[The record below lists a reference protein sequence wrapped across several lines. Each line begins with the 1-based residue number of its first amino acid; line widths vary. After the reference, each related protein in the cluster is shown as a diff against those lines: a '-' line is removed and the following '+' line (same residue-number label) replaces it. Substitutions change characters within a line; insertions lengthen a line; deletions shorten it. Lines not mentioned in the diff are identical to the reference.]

1 MRRQISRP
9 TTQARN
15 RRKKYY
21 PVNLDLGGRVV
32 LVIGGGKVAERKIE
46 SLIACGA
53 NVRLV
58 SPEGTAR
65 IRAWA
70 RKGSIRWAPRSYRPG
85 RDERGAFLVIAA
97 TDDARV
103 NRAACRAA
111 KAARTFIN
119 VVDVP
124 ELCTCTIP
132 AVVRRG
138 DLQIAVSTG
147 GASPA
152 FSRRVRE
159 ELEQTFGQ
167 GYERH
172 LDLLGRLRAPL
183 RELVKDPVSRQD
195 LMTRLARLPLP
206 RLLDR
211 NQATR
216 AVQKVQ
222 GVLADFLPP
231 AEAAAIARNT
241 VKPVIARPRAPRRSR

>member
-1 MRRQISRP
+1 M
-9 TTQARN
+9 
-15 RRKKYY
+15 
-21 PVNLDLGGRVV
+21 
-32 LVIGGGKVAERKIE
+32 AERKVE

-53 NVRLV
+53 KVRLV
-58 SPEGTAR
+58 SPEGTTR
-65 IRAWA
+65 IQGLAA
-70 RKGSIRWAPRSYRPG
+70 KGAIRWARRAYRPG

-103 NRAACRAA
+103 NRAAYRAA
-111 KAARTFIN
+111 KAARVFIN

-172 LDLLGRLRAPL
+172 LDLLGRLRAPV
-183 RELVKDPVSRQD
+183 RELVKDAGARQD
-195 LMTRLARLPLP
+195 LMTRLARLPVP
-206 RLLDR
+206 GLLDR
-211 NQATR
+211 GQTER
-216 AVQKVQ
+216 AERK
-222 GVLADFLPP
+222 VLAVLEAFLPS
-231 AEAAAIARNT
+231 ADAAAVLRKT
-241 VKPVIARPRAPRRSR
+241 VKPVLAGPLSSSRTSR